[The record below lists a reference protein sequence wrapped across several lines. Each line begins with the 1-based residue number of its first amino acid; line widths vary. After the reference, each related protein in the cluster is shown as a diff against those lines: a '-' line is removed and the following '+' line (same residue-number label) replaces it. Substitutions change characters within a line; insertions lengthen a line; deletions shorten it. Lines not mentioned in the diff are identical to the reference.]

1 MKIAAGAVLGAVL
14 VAVSGAAVG
23 QDKANGPPFWVGQH
37 SWPSKQAFMDSG
49 ARCGTRPLSDIE
61 RATVEEKIGPLV
73 AARAELLREELNI
86 HKLED
91 LLSYYPF
98 RYVDRGRFYRIA
110 EVSTDMPY
118 IQIQVGRT
126 LAPQRQPL
134 EQVLGQRGLARV

>member
-1 MKIAAGAVLGAVL
+1 MKIAAGAVLGAIL

-73 AARAELLREELNI
+73 AAIESGDHRYLPASQSGVLF
-86 HKLED
+86 D
-91 LLSYYPF
+91 LGPQTRPRLANRPAGVLSPN
-98 RYVDRGRFYRIA
+98 
-110 EVSTDMPY
+110 
-118 IQIQVGRT
+118 
-126 LAPQRQPL
+126 
-134 EQVLGQRGLARV
+134 